1 MQEIQRRLKKIE
13 KDLQE
18 KLDFE
23 DLKDLRS
30 SNIKKKVGLS
40 IINALLALG
49 GRTRIILTV

>member
-23 DLKDLRS
+23 DLKDPRS

>member
-1 MQEIQRRLKKIE
+1 MQEIQRLKKIE

-23 DLKDLRS
+23 DLKDPRS